1 MVLYYMTTFTKQIPM
16 QRKVQAPNEVIETRL
31 ESKKKNR

>member
-1 MVLYYMTTFTKQIPM
+1 MVLYYMTFTKQIPT

-31 ESKKKNR
+31 ESKK